1 MKFFDDFIDKRSQ
14 ILTQFAFWWDKQ
26 SWRNKVLCGVGFTL
40 GSGVITGI
48 IGIGVSAF
56 VPWLV
61 VGLMFGALV
70 STFVTGV
77 LESLNGEVKELR
89 ENTADLQSKL
99 VRSEREVRS
108 QHINSIKP
116 VIDKMHE
123 SAKTAK
129 EFCDDI
135 AKESENIN
143 EVCEVSSNVEHHTV
157 VLSKAKT
164 HLQSIDELI
173 AKHKKHDESPN
184 IIKLRA

>member
-14 ILTQFAFWWDKQ
+14 LLTQFALWWDKQ
-26 SWRNKVLCGVGFTL
+26 SWRNKVLFGVGFTL
-40 GSGVITGI
+40 GTGLITGI

-61 VGLMFGALV
+61 VGIMFGALV

-77 LESLNGEVKELR
+77 FESLNGEVKELR

-135 AKESENIN
+135 SKESENLSD
-143 EVCEVSSNVEHHTV
+143 VCEVDSNVEEHTI
-157 VLSKAKT
+157 LLNKT
-164 HLQSIDELI
+164 KMHLKSIAEII
-173 AKHKKHDESPN
+173 AKHKKGEDALN
-184 IIKLRA
+184 VVKLHS